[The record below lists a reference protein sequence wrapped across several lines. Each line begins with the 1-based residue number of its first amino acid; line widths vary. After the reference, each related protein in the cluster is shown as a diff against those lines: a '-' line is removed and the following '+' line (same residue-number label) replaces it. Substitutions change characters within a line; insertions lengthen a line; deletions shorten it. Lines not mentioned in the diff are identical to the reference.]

1 MIINK
6 TYINSNY
13 YYLKVNFNELVRA
26 NLSKASSSG
35 RLNKNLSEDLIQLSY
50 FLDVIIEYAKYY
62 AYVIDQ
68 VEDAIYIYLAGS
80 EDDGT
85 LLESSGGLFLVYIDP
100 NYDEA
105 VTNDEELDV
114 STLVDDFIKSTK
126 NLVTDID
133 INTNYSSAGF
143 NSNTTTN
150 NIDINYFQDELVGN
164 EVTLNEIKTLTFLS
178 AVKQANEIVYK
189 YSKERYSTRD
199 LEY

>member
-26 NLSKASSSG
+26 NLSKASNSG
-35 RLNKNLSEDLIQLSY
+35 RLNKNLSEDLIQLAY
-50 FLDVIIEYAKYY
+50 FLDIIIEYAKYY
-62 AYVIDQ
+62 AYIIDQ
-68 VEDAIYIYLAGS
+68 VEDSIYIYLAGS